1 MTSRSEAGCTFCGC
15 GAWNRNVSA
24 SACEHEGEQRTAP
37 RATKAFVCITCEH
50 QADDWN
56 AVMKHYIHTG
66 HGFVPTEQPPRERAT
81 MNEKRFTAIKWN
93 EKAVELEWTTLEGAI
108 THDHQLS
115 SPDEPH
121 LEFRTALQA
130 LREDV
135 LTIVEVEDAYG
146 DGMRVQSV
154 SLSRGEKSGL
164 RGAVIT
170 AMKTLAIANGPLA
183 IHTPHLVEDDESDDN
198 GAEAK
203 STEKRGVMPIGMLT
217 RIEALEDEAWE
228 YIGGKRAPTV
238 KGLEGT
244 PLAKP
249 AHDEE
254 PELEGA
260 GV

>member
-1 MTSRSEAGCTFCGC
+1 MSACTFCGC
-15 GAWNRNVSA
+15 GGWNRNA
-24 SACEHEGEQRTAP
+24 SAGACLHEGEQRTAP
-37 RATKAFVCITCEH
+37 RATAKWVCVFCEH
-50 QADDWN
+50 QSDDYN
-56 AVMKHYIHTG
+56 ETLKHFYHTG
-66 HGFVPTEQPPRERAT
+66 HGFVLTEQPPREKKT
-81 MNEKRFTAIKWN
+81 MAIDKRFTKISYN
-93 EKAVELEWTTLEGAI
+93 EKEVVLEWTTKDGAD
-108 THDHQLS
+108 TRAVDLKC
-115 SPDEPH
+115 PEEPH
-121 LEFRTALQA
+121 LDFRIALQA

-135 LTIVEVEDAYG
+135 LAIVEVDDAYG

-217 RIEALEDEAWE
+217 RIEELEDEAWE

-249 AHDEE
+249 AAEA